1 MKDEKYISKKTVI
14 DYLLIYLFL
23 LIPMSIFCFIAF
35 FITLSEL
42 DLLFISFPLACMGIF
57 ILIEFFL
64 FLKQFIL
71 IVIKKQSILEED
83 FYKNIRWFK
92 FYKKNDNI
100 GIHGIIEGKEFDE
113 MDKDGDDKI
122 VVSEFYPLTE
132 TEVLNNIRKLDSDFS
147 KSEFY
152 SYVKSVFFLIRD
164 AFIKK
169 DNHMLRA
176 FEEDGLYW
184 SHKSLIE
191 NNQISDKNT
200 EIRIK
205 GVLLKDFKLDGN
217 KQIIDVAITIRII
230 DKTTLDADRFEDIPL
245 IMVFA
250 RNGNFK
256 INTKLSTTN
265 CLNCGA
271 VIDVDDKGICKYCG
285 TSLVS
290 GDLGWVLTDLRRF
303 DLINKDISNSLNNT
317 MQWMVQR

>member
-71 IVIKKQSILEED
+71 IVIKKQLVLEED
-83 FYKNIRWFK
+83 FYKKIRINLFN
-92 FYKKNDNI
+92 FYKKDDGI

-113 MDKDGDDKI
+113 MDKNRDNKI
-122 VVSEFYPLTE
+122 TVSEFYPLTE
-132 TEVLNNIRKLDSDFS
+132 KEVLDNIRKQDSSFS
-147 KSEFY
+147 KVEFY
-152 SYVKSVFFLIRD
+152 SYVKSLIFLIKD
-164 AFIKK
+164 AFMKK
-169 DNHMLRA
+169 DNHILRA

-191 NNQISDKNT
+191 NNQISDKNI
-200 EIRIK
+200 EVRIK
-205 GVLLKDFKLDGN
+205 GVLLKDFKVDGN
-217 KQIIDVAITIRII
+217 KQIIDVAITIRVI
-230 DKTTLDADRFEDIPL
+230 DKTTLEEDRFEDIPL
-245 IMVFA
+245 IMIFA

-256 INTKLSTTN
+256 VKTKLSTTN

-271 VIDVDDKGICKYCG
+271 VIDVDDNGVCKYCG

-290 GDLGWVLTDLRRF
+290 GDLGWILTDIRRF
-303 DLINKDISNSLNNT
+303 DLVN
-317 MQWMVQR
+317 